1 MGKIEEKKRFQ
12 YQLLKLEIIEIIAV
26 AKILGVPL
34 TKDEEEKEPFSFEE
48 IYEMMLLK
56 YDELSR
62 VQRKN
67 LDKLLAAATKKER
80 RRKNDKG

>member
-34 TKDEEEKEPFSFEE
+34 IKDEEEKEPFSFEE

-67 LDKLLAAATKKER
+67 LDKLLAAAVKKER

>member
-34 TKDEEEKEPFSFEE
+34 IKDEEEKEPFSFEE

-56 YDELSR
+56 YDELSH

-67 LDKLLAAATKKER
+67 LDKLLAAAVKKE
-80 RRKNDKG
+80 KKKKK